1 MSCDL
6 GDGNPFHVE
15 TALASKY
22 ALCDN
27 QWHNIT
33 ALYESEQIAIRID
46 NQPSIIALAHRISG
60 KVHSK
65 SPLYIGGLPGKFEVI
80 DNSENQDDYKMS
92 FFFRNCT
99 HRHLTLA

>member
-6 GDGNPFHVE
+6 GDGIPFRVE

-27 QWHNIT
+27 QWHNIS

-46 NQPSIIALAHRISG
+46 SQPSIIALSHRMSG

-65 SPLYIGGLPGKFEVI
+65 SPLYIGGLPGKWE
-80 DNSENQDDYKMS
+80 
-92 FFFRNCT
+92 
-99 HRHLTLA
+99 